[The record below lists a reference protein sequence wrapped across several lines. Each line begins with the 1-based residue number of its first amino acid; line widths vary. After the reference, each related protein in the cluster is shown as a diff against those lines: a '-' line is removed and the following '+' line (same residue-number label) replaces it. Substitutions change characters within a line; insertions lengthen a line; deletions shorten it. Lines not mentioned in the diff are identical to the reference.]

1 MDFMERVLRK
11 VLAYLPYKFTYMGNT
26 AYLKLPNVKIRID
39 IYNTFSIDNYDAFL
53 MTAMRNDSGVIDRK
67 TVKFVDIC
75 GVLPTNNP
83 NFPNGVSPHIWKGRV
98 TEWYVACPNEAHYK
112 MFANVIKQY
121 IEVFE

>member
-39 IYNTFSIDNYDAFL
+39 IYNTFSRDNYDAFL
-53 MTAMRNDSGVIDRK
+53 LTAMKNDSGVIDRK

-83 NFPNGVSPHIWKGRV
+83 YFPNGISPHIWQDKV